1 MTNEQLQKQF
11 SQLNTLLAQHQKSI
25 DLAEQSLNLSMESVL
40 KKADKTELKQAQT
53 HVKTVKTLLKKAKE
67 NKNIEGIETEIKN
80 YTKNLK
86 NAR

>member
-1 MTNEQLQKQF
+1 MTNEQLKKQF
-11 SQLNTLLAQHQKSI
+11 SQLNALLAQHQKSI
-25 DLAEQSLNLSMESVL
+25 DLAEKSLNLSMESVL